1 MSLGTSY
8 RKLFTASSISNLGD
22 GVGQLAYPWLAS
34 AVTRNPILIALVAVA
49 QRLPW
54 LVFTLPAG
62 VITDRLD
69 RRRIMVAAN
78 GGRAVLT
85 GGVAIAVLWRGGA
98 LPGPDELDMVGETEL
113 ALYLCVVVATLLLG
127 VGEVLYDNSAQ
138 TIMPALVATD
148 DLEKANGRLWAA
160 ESVTNQFLGP
170 PLGSLLLAI
179 GFAVPFFVDAGTFA
193 VSAALIFA
201 ISATPP
207 RSEPAPRRPWRVELR
222 EGFGWLWHHDLL
234 RPMAIVLGGLNGL
247 GAVSAAVLVLFS
259 QEVLG
264 TSATEFAVLSTAGAV
279 GGVLGGWTASWVSKR
294 IGSGPSLWVTMLGGA
309 GTSAVI
315 GAVSLW
321 PIVWLMFGFYAF
333 SAVLWNVITV
343 SLRQSIIPDRLLGRV
358 NSVYRFFAW
367 GAIPIGAMVGGL
379 VVAVTDAFA
388 GREIALRTPWF
399 VAALGQL
406 LLLMYAAPRLTT
418 AAMDKAR
425 ADAVTARGQT
435 TPSR

>member
-127 VGEVLYDNSAQ
+127 VGEVMYDNSAQ

-170 PLGSLLLAI
+170 PLGSLLLAV

>member
-85 GGVAIAVLWRGGA
+85 GGVALAVLWRGGA

-113 ALYLCVVVATLLLG
+113 VLYLCVVVATLLLG

-170 PLGSLLLAI
+170 PLGSLLLAL

-207 RSEPAPRRPWRVELR
+207 RSEPTPRRPWRVELR

>member
-1 MSLGTSY
+1 MTLGPSY
-8 RKLFTASSISNLGD
+8 RKLFSASSISNLGD

-113 ALYLCVVVATLLLG
+113 VLYLCVVVATLLLG

>member
-1 MSLGTSY
+1 
-8 RKLFTASSISNLGD
+8 
-22 GVGQLAYPWLAS
+22 
-34 AVTRNPILIALVAVA
+34 
-49 QRLPW
+49 
-54 LVFTLPAG
+54 
-62 VITDRLD
+62 
-69 RRRIMVAAN
+69 
-78 GGRAVLT
+78 
-85 GGVAIAVLWRGGA
+85 
-98 LPGPDELDMVGETEL
+98 
-113 ALYLCVVVATLLLG
+113 
-127 VGEVLYDNSAQ
+127 LYDNSAQ

>member
-113 ALYLCVVVATLLLG
+113 VLYLCVVVATLLLG

>member
-85 GGVAIAVLWRGGA
+85 GGVALAVLWRGGA

-113 ALYLCVVVATLLLG
+113 VLYLCVVVATLLLG